1 MRYFWWRRRH
11 PRPAPRTRRAR
22 AESVSLHLLHLESR
36 CLPAASVL
44 GGFNGLDFNASG
56 GVEPPDTEVA
66 AGPAY
71 VVETVNSTVAFYN
84 KATGAQIF
92 QQGLTTFFAP
102 LGKINLADLTDSLVT
117 YDDLAGRFLVSTL
130 EQSDRTRTSAL
141 DLAVSKDSDPTH
153 GFSLVYRINLKE
165 TRYPTSFWG
174 DFPKVGW
181 NADAWV
187 FTVNM
192 FSFPSTRGQFDHVQ
206 VVSVDKNALLGSTP
220 QLQEYRA
227 DRTGSFDYDLAP
239 AVMHGAAAGGPVWL
253 IEENQ
258 DNHNLRVIR
267 MTNEL
272 SNNPSFSDSL
282 VAVSSYA
289 DVSPPLQPNGT
300 AITTN
305 LDSGVLNAAWRNGEL
320 VASQNIGQGG
330 LTLARWY
337 QFSLA
342 NDTPSLVQSGDENR
356 GAGVDTFFPAIDLN
370 PAGDIGFSFIE
381 SSAQEFMSMYI
392 TGRSASDPAGTLA
405 PAVLVHAGQANY
417 NGSRAGDYS
426 GTAVDP
432 ADGSFWSANEF
443 SNTEKTNW
451 GTWIARY
458 SLGEGSSGGGAGGPV
473 FVLGGAPGRVQV
485 RRVSDGSLVADFAP
499 YGPQYGGPVTVA
511 VGDVNHDG
519 FPDVVTGAGVG
530 NPNVR
535 VFDGRALETGTFNPN
550 NPTASM
556 LANFFAYGLNFNVG
570 VNVAVGD
577 VNGDGFADIVT
588 GASTGNPH
596 VKVYSG
602 KDIAAGTFNPN
613 GSSVLAQWFAY
624 ALQYNIGVNVAVGD
638 VSKNGFADVVTGA
651 AAGNPDVR
659 VYSGMDI
666 ANGTF
671 NPNGTSLLA
680 QWFAYGLQFNIGAN
694 VAVGDVNGD
703 GFADIVT
710 GATAG
715 NPQVKVYDGQAIASG
730 AFHGANADASL
741 LGEFYAYQL
750 GLNIGATV
758 AAGDFEGTG
767 RLDILT
773 GTTAGAPHYRVVRG
787 QATGVQPPAVAGI
800 DTIATDLIGG
810 VFVGA

>member
-1 MRYFWWRRRH
+1 MRHFWWRRRH

-56 GVEPPDTEVA
+56 GAEPPDTEVA
-66 AGPAY
+66 AGPAF

-84 KATGAQIF
+84 KATGAQVF
-92 QQGLTTFFAP
+92 QQGLASFFAP
-102 LGKINLADLTDSLVT
+102 LGKVNFADLTDSLVT

-153 GFSLVYRINLKE
+153 GFCLVYRIDLKE
-165 TRYPTSFWG
+165 TRFPTSFWG

-187 FTVNM
+187 YTVNM
-192 FSFPSTRGQFDHVQ
+192 FAFPSTRGQFDHVQ
-206 VVSVDKNALLGSTP
+206 VVSIDKNALLGSTP
-220 QLQEYRA
+220 QLQEFRA
-227 DRTGSFDYDLAP
+227 DRSGSSDFALAP
-239 AVMHGAAAGGPVWL
+239 AVMHGAAPGSPMWL

-258 DNHNLRVIR
+258 DNHNLRVVR

-272 SNNPSFSDSL
+272 SNNPSFNDS
-282 VAVSSYA
+282 VVGVPSYA
-289 DVSPPLQPNGT
+289 NVSPPLQPNGT

-305 LDSGVLNAAWRNGEL
+305 LDTGVLNAAWRNDEL
-320 VASQNIGQGG
+320 VASQNVGRGG
-330 LTLARWY
+330 LTVARWY

-342 NDTPSLVQSGDENR
+342 NDNPSFVQSGDEDR
-356 GAGVDTFFPAIDLN
+356 GAGVYTFFPAVDLN

-381 SSAQEFMSMYI
+381 SSRQEFMSMYV
-392 TGRSASDPAGTLA
+392 TGRSPSDPNGTLA
-405 PAVLVHAGQANY
+405 PAILVHAGQANY
-417 NGSRAGDYS
+417 KGHRAGDYS
-426 GTAVDP
+426 GTSVDP
-432 ADGSFWSANEF
+432 ADGSFWSANEY
-443 SNTEKTNW
+443 SNNERTNW
-451 GTWIARY
+451 GTWIAHY
-458 SLGEGSSGGGAGGPV
+458 TLGGSSSGGGSPFPIFA
-473 FVLGGAPGRVQV
+473 LGGAPGRVQI
-485 RRVSDGSLVADFAP
+485 RRVGDGSLLADFAP
-499 YGPQYGGPVTVA
+499 YGSQYNGPVTVA

-535 VFDGRALETGTFNPN
+535 VFDGRAIETGAFNPN

-588 GASTGNPH
+588 GASVGNPH
-596 VKVYSG
+596 VKVFSG
-602 KDIAAGTFNPN
+602 KDIANGTFNPN

-624 ALQYNIGVNVAVGD
+624 ALQFNIGVHVAVGD
-638 VSKNGFADVVTGA
+638 VSKNGFADIVTGA

-659 VYSGMDI
+659 VYSGQDI

-671 NPNGTSLLA
+671 NPNGSSLLA

-703 GFADIVT
+703 GFADIIT

-715 NPQVKVYDGQAIASG
+715 NPQVKVYDGQAIANGTFRGTS
-730 AFHGANADASL
+730 ADAFL

-767 RLDILT
+767 HLDILT
-773 GTTAGAPHYRVVRG
+773 GTTGGAPHYRAVRG
-787 QATGVQPPAVAGI
+787 QASGVQPPAVAGI
-800 DTIATDLIGG
+800 DAIASDLAGG